1 MPLKLAIFASGSG
14 TNAQAIIDKIRR
26 GVLDASVELVFTD
39 RPGAKVIERALAA
52 NIATVELD
60 PRDYESREDFD
71 LKALEFVR
79 AHECDA
85 LALAGYM
92 RILSAKFL
100 EEFGKPALNVHPAL
114 LPSFKGAGGV
124 ADAVDYGVKIS
135 GCSVHFVNEK
145 LDSGPLIIQAA
156 APTLQNDDVA
166 SLRERIQT
174 LEHRIYPQ
182 ALQWLARGRLR
193 VEGAKTILKPAPNP
207 LAPTPVNALIWPPLE
222 EGF

>member
-14 TNAQAIIDKIRR
+14 TNAQAILEKIRR
-26 GVLDASVELVFTD
+26 GVLDVSPELVFSD
-39 RPGAKVIERALAA
+39 RPGAKVIERAREADIAA
-52 NIATVELD
+52 IELD
-60 PRDYESREDFD
+60 PREYESREEFD

-79 AHECDA
+79 EYKCEAI
-85 LALAGYM
+85 ALAGYM

-100 EEFGKPALNVHPAL
+100 EEFGKPVLNVHPAL
-114 LPSFKGAGGV
+114 LPSFKGARGA

-135 GCSVHFVNEK
+135 GCSVHFVSEK

-156 APTLQNDDVA
+156 VPTLQNDDA
-166 SLRERIQT
+166 SSLHERIQT
-174 LEHRIYPQ
+174 LEHRVYPQ

-193 VEGAKTILKPAPNP
+193 VEGRKTILKPAPNP
-207 LAPTPVNALIWPPLE
+207 LAPTPVNALVWPPLE